1 MQSQLLE
8 IILLILVVS
17 HQIIFDFLHRILIS
31 TNAMQTRLGTAAPE
45 LLHFPNL
52 TQWLK
57 VGDDDGIEDVDDD
70 VEGTKEDELDAY
82 YDNETMRQ

>member
-1 MQSQLLE
+1 MLVHPYNPQFFHLYHNLDSKDIKCNADQ
-8 IILLILVVS
+8 IFILISVVS
-17 HQIIFDFLHRILIS
+17 DPMIFDFLHRILIS

-57 VGDDDGIEDVDDD
+57 VVN
-70 VEGTKEDELDAY
+70 DEW
-82 YDNETMRQ
+82 R